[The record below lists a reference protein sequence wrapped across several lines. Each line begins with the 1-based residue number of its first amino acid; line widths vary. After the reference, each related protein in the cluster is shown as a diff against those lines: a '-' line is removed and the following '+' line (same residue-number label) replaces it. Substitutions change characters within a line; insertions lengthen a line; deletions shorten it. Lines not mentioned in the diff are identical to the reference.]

1 MGKLRLK
8 NKQEFD
14 KLASLGLKALNNGR
28 PDKALKYFEEA
39 DTLARHCNDRIKRLE
54 VLNLVANS
62 LWALGE
68 FDKAKQK
75 LALATKISHELAI
88 LDELAFAYSNFGRLE
103 AVKSLKA
110 KTATKQNKGLK
121 KEALPYFMRAQ
132 RMLNGHEHLEFRY
145 TNAMH
150 GSLVAA
156 LAQDYKKAAK
166 LTTEGLDLAFKKAHK
181 YNKQP
186 TYKTNP
192 SGLEYF
198 AAAAKLI
205 ELGSQNP
212 ASREY
217 KKHEKI
223 ARELVK

>member
-1 MGKLRLK
+1 M
-8 NKQEFD
+8 
-14 KLASLGLKALNNGR
+14 GLKALNNGR

-39 DTLARHCNDRIKRLE
+39 DTLARHCNDRIRRLD
-54 VLNLVANS
+54 VLNPMANS

-75 LALATKISHELAI
+75 LALATKISRELAI
-88 LDELAFAYSNFGRLE
+88 LDELAIAYSNFGRLE
-103 AVKSLKA
+103 AVKSLKT
-110 KTATKQNKGLK
+110 KSISKQNRELK

-132 RMLNGHEHLEFRY
+132 RMLNKNEHLHFRY
-145 TNAMH
+145 ANAMH
-150 GSLVAA
+150 GSVVAA
-156 LAQDYKKAAK
+156 LAQDYKKAAQ

-186 TYKTNP
+186 TYKINP

-198 AAAAKLI
+198 TAATKLI
-205 ELGSQNP
+205 ELGTKNP

-217 KKHEKI
+217 KKEEKI
-223 ARELVK
+223 VRELVK